1 MSYNSSIHDLK
12 HLVKAILGRTE
23 YVFSGLKFPGNE
35 LLVLNYHGT
44 QKQHLTAF
52 EKQLDFLQKHFEFAA
67 PEYLNAYYS
76 NKIENGKPKVL
87 LTFDDGIKNNRHAA
101 EILTARGIKALFLI
115 IPGFIDCPEN
125 EQHDYFIK
133 NIRPV
138 INKTLD
144 HLPEDTTALSWNEI
158 KKVLSLGHSI
168 GSHSYTHTLVTGN
181 FSSEQSE
188 KEIIASKK
196 RVAEMTGI
204 TVDSFCGPNNS
215 LLSCGKMEM
224 QLIRQEYR
232 YFLSTFPGSNAE
244 KKDPLFIKR
253 SNVEAHWMEGAFIRA
268 IGKWD
273 RKRWEPQR
281 AAFQNIIQETEATGS

>member
-23 YVFSGLKFPGNE
+23 YVFSGLNFQGNE

-44 QKQHLTAF
+44 QKKHLASF
-52 EKQLDFLQKHFEFAA
+52 EKQLDLLKKHFEFAS
-67 PEYLNAYYS
+67 PEYLNDYYS
-76 NKIENGKPKVL
+76 NKAGTGKPKVL
-87 LTFDDGIKNNRHAA
+87 ITFDDGIKNNLHAA
-101 EILTARGIKALFLI
+101 EILSKRGIKALFLI
-115 IPGFIDCPEN
+115 VPGFIDCPEN
-125 EQHDYFIK
+125 EQHDYFVK

-138 INKTLD
+138 INTALD
-144 HLPEDTTALSWNEI
+144 HLQEDTTALSWQEI
-158 KKVLSLGHSI
+158 KNVLSLGHSI

-181 FSSEQSE
+181 FSREQSE

-196 RVAEMTGI
+196 RIMEMTGI

-224 QLIRQEYR
+224 QLIKQEYR

-244 KKDPLFIKR
+244 NKDPLFIKR
-253 SNVEAHWMEGAFIRA
+253 SNVETHWMEGAFIRA

-273 RKRWEPQR
+273 RKRWQPQR
-281 AAFQNIIQETEATGS
+281 AAFEKIIQEAVATGS